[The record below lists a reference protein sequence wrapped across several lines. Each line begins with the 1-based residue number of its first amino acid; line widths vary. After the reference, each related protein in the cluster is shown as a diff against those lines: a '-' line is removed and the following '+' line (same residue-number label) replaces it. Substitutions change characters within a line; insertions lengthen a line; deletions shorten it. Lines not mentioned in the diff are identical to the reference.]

1 VEPAFFAVG
10 DRQGTIYAM
19 SATVLHL
26 SCHKFS
32 AADLAYLDRLSG
44 RMIRTGAW
52 ACVRRL
58 AGFLGKEGRMDMLEI
73 ILPGDD
79 IASFA
84 IERHSDGSYCL
95 SDLNGSQVILY
106 GRTVQSVTRGL

>member
-1 VEPAFFAVG
+1 
-10 DRQGTIYAM
+10 M
-19 SATVLHL
+19 SATVLQL

-32 AADLAYLDRLSG
+32 AADLAHLDRLSG

-52 ACVRRL
+52 AGVRRSP
-58 AGFLGKEGRMDMLEI
+58 GFLGKEGRMDMLEI

-79 IASFA
+79 MASYA

-95 SDLNGSQVILY
+95 ADLNRSQVILY
-106 GRTVQSVTRGL
+106 GRTVQAITQGL